1 MITIGGGVSLIRFN
15 LTLTTPPMSSSKQN
29 QHMTWTHDLCGIFFF
44 FLFVQRRSHW
54 ATQAGIELLIFLSQ
68 TPKGWDYRMC
78 HHFCPQHM
86 NLEEIHVIWNP
97 HSLSDVLSCDCSSP
111 QLGAELSAGWSPV
124 SRASLNPITPK
135 TKLILP
141 DVHDLSVSTE
151 PTQLASHD
159 EQFLKGTVLVVLHNP
174 AKSFF

>member
-1 MITIGGGVSLIRFN
+1 MN
-15 LTLTTPPMSSSKQN
+15 
-29 QHMTWTHDLCGIFFF
+29 TWLVWDFLFLSF
-44 FLFVQRRSHW
+44 FLSRGGLTGPPRLVLNSWSSRLSLQR
-54 ATQAGIELLIFLSQ
+54 AEIT
-68 TPKGWDYRMC
+68 RMC
-78 HHFCPQHM
+78 HHFCLQHM
-86 NLEEIHVIWNP
+86 DLEETHVIWNP